1 MKVILLKDVKDIGKK
16 GELVEAKDGYARN
29 FLIPRR
35 MAEEATGTSMKE
47 RKEKKQ
53 SKKLQKEQELEKAKE
68 LAEKIEKTKVVI
80 KTKSGE
86 NGRLFGSITSKDI
99 AEILKYEH
107 GIEIDRRKME
117 IDGGNIKDMGTTQAE
132 IKLYPSV
139 TAKFKI
145 QVTDK

>member
-47 RKEKKQ
+47 LKEKKQ

-132 IKLYPSV
+132 KKLYPSV

>member
-47 RKEKKQ
+47 LKEKKQ